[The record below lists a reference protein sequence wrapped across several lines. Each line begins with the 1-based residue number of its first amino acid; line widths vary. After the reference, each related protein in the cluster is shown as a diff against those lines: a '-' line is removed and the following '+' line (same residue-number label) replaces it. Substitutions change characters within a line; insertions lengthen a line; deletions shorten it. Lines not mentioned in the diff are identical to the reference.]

1 MCVYMHFIEQKVYG
15 FITIV
20 TVPPAMVPDGPDGMK
35 DQPLKEVERVR
46 SFFPETWLWLNT
58 SVGSVDF
65 HSMCLLRFIEL

>member
-1 MCVYMHFIEQKVYG
+1 MVS
-15 FITIV
+15 ITAV
-20 TVPPAMVPDGPDGMK
+20 TIPPALVPDGPDGMK

-65 HSMCLLRFIEL
+65 RSMCLLRFIEL